1 MRYDEPEETVPT
13 VSAEEETVR
22 PWTTEI
28 AVTVE
33 EETTPLTDDELEPIY
48 LINMSIGPEEMLKQP
63 YGVWMEEFKA
73 KEQAEAD
80 SAEEE

>member
-1 MRYDEPEETVPT
+1 MALLEIKDLC
-13 VSAEEETVR
+13 VSVED
-22 PWTTEI
+22 TEI
-28 AVTVE
+28 
-33 EETTPLTDDELEPIY
+33 LKH
-48 LINMSIGPEEMLKQP
+48 INMSIGPEEMLKQP